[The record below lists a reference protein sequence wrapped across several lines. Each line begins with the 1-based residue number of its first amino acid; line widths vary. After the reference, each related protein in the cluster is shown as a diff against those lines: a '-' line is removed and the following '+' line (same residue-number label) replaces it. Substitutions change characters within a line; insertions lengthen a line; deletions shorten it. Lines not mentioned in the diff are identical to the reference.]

1 MEQSPLPAMEHGSE
15 RPGESG
21 EQSEVAG
28 PRRTGPAGGEA
39 PRHPSPCLFAC
50 PFGFGGEGEAAL
62 TAVTA
67 TSCRA
72 GKGEVRSKT
81 TRGAA
86 GKDHGERTRTC
97 AGRRATRRGPVRPQ
111 QRTSDRRSCPPAEA
125 LLALP
130 RVLLEGVPSI
140 PGEASQAPFDHLLS
154 TWGRVA

>member
-39 PRHPSPCLFAC
+39 PRHPSPCLFTC

-111 QRTSDRRSCPPAEA
+111 QRTSDRAVLPARRGASRAPSCA
-125 LLALP
+125 P
-130 RVLLEGVPSI
+130 RGRPEHSRGGFS
-140 PGEASQAPFDHLLS
+140 SPF
-154 TWGRVA
+154 